1 MPYLG
6 WKKANYPLHLYK
18 IWLKYLL
25 LCYKTQL
32 IMVDFVTLRKYFISM
47 NIKNTISDAMKQHR
61 NELHGE
67 HRFGDAGQLLL
78 CIIFFVVWALD
89 SFRYHC
95 SVIDLPLPLYLKITL
110 AVLVA
115 AAGGVLAYNGMFL
128 VFGTVRE
135 KPVLIREGVFKIVRH
150 PIYLGAILLYVI
162 PLLLFFSI
170 IASGIWVIIFLFYIF
185 LCKYEE
191 GLLTEQY
198 PEEYKNYIRDV
209 PMLLPIRFKRK

>member
-1 MPYLG
+1 
-6 WKKANYPLHLYK
+6 
-18 IWLKYLL
+18 
-25 LCYKTQL
+25 
-32 IMVDFVTLRKYFISM
+32 M

-78 CIIFFVVWALD
+78 LIIFLVVWALD
-89 SFRYHC
+89 SFVYHY
-95 SVIDLPLPLYLKITL
+95 SLIDLPLPIYLKITL
-110 AVLVA
+110 AVIVT
-115 AAGGVLAYNGMFL
+115 AAGGVLAYKGMLL

-150 PIYLGAILLYVI
+150 PIYLGAILFYVI

-170 IASGIWVIIFLFYIF
+170 IAAVIWVIIIIFYIF

-191 GLLTEQY
+191 RLLTEQF

-209 PMLLPIRFKRK
+209 PMLLPVRFRKK